1 MRKISLCYHFV
12 FERFSVRQLISY
24 WIMPSDADT
33 IICTECEKDI
43 K

>member
-1 MRKISLCYHFV
+1 MRKVKLCYHFV

-24 WIMPSDADT
+24 WIMSIDVDT
-33 IICTECEKDI
+33 IICMECGENI